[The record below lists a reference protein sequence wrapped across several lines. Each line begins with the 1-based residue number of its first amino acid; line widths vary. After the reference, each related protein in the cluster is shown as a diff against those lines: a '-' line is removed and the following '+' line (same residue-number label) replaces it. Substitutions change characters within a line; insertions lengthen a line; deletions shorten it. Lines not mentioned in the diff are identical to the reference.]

1 MKKIILLILMILCFM
16 SINAICYAAET
27 TDGQFNYETAYDSN
41 NNKYVI
47 ITNYNGSDTTVNIPA
62 MVDVSFSHDGSM
74 PTPVRKIQYAAFQW
88 EDALTSITIPNT
100 VREIGASVFQGCSS
114 LTSLSIPEGVEI
126 IGGSAFQQCSGITSI
141 SIPSTITSL
150 GDNVFE
156 RCTSL
161 QSINVDTNN
170 NEYKSIDGV
179 LFTKDGSKL
188 IRYPEGKLDTSYTIP
203 NHATILGDKS
213 FYNCAGLEDIIIH
226 NDVTTIGLSVF
237 CQCIKLT
244 NVVIPKNVTDIG
256 GAAFSQCPKLTK
268 LTILNPNA
276 NIRMY
281 LYTGSFRVV
290 VYCYEDSTA
299 KTYVM
304 TDADG
309 SNRPWH
315 PIPEVKNEI
324 PNQTAAVGISF
335 NYEVP
340 TDTFNDTYSYNY
352 EYRATGMPTGITF
365 DESSK
370 TFSGVATATGSYDIT
385 ITMTEAGNSVSDTFA
400 IIVTPTNTS
409 PTVDKEIPDQQ
420 GEVGVEFSYTIPQD
434 TFINVDGYTYTAEG
448 MPSGITFSGSSKTFT
463 GVPTISDLYMVTVT
477 VSDGNNSI
485 SDTFN
490 IMINNNSDNIAPTV
504 AHEIPDQTA
513 TVGKEFTYIIPE
525 NTFTDADD
533 DTLTYSISTTNSAI
547 IFNED
552 TRTLIY
558 TPTTEDTVSVTI
570 TVTDEGEEETSD
582 TFEINVIKPP
592 AFTTLSVT
600 DITKMDAKVI
610 FSVDKDCTYEVT
622 VLMPRPSYEG
632 PYWIISDG
640 KKTGSIAAGDEVT
653 LTVDRT
659 LGELNANLSVG
670 TEYAICVRV
679 ADSNNNYV
687 LEHILFTTMKNDN
700 TTTPIALAMQSR
712 SYNRI
717 TLTPTNGYE
726 YKMGSNM
733 WQDSNVFTG
742 LNASTEYVFT
752 QRIKETDSTYQSVES
767 DSITISTTARPS
779 TGGGS
784 YSSDSS
790 SSSSKS
796 VSGAKTISSSKKGKD
811 TTFAIKQE
819 DIEVS
824 FNGTAFEGLEKKNV
838 QAKIDK
844 VDKKDLKLSKGL
856 EEQIGDL
863 PIFDISIFV
872 DGKKT
877 NFESD
882 EPIIIEIPINGD
894 YENHKVVAVYI
905 DKKGNAE
912 IMEGI
917 VVNGVMRFT
926 TNHLSNYALMYVD
939 KTFDDVTTHW
949 GKIAVET
956 LASRE
961 VINGKSETSFDP
973 NGEITRAE
981 FTALIVRYFNFTSQS
996 KDNYSDI
1003 EADKW
1008 YTDNISI
1015 AKDNNI
1021 LPEVYGNTF
1030 EPSKEITREEMM
1042 YILYKS
1048 LEVTDRLGNF
1058 DDEGDK
1064 LEDFRDNNEISSY
1077 AIKGAKYLISRDIIN
1092 GNDNNIINPTG
1103 TSTRAEVAQM
1113 LYNMIISKKN

>member
-1 MKKIILLILMILCFM
+1 MKKIIILIIVIVCFM
-16 SINAICYAAET
+16 SINAVCYAIET
-27 TDGQFNYETAYDSN
+27 TDGLFDYETAYDSG

-47 ITNYNGSDTTVNIPA
+47 ITDYNGSDTTVNIPA

-74 PTPVRKIQYAAFQW
+74 PTPVRKIQYATFQW

-100 VREIGASVFQGCSS
+100 VREIGPSAFHGCSS
-114 LTSLSIPEGVEI
+114 LTSLLIPEGVEI
-126 IGGSAFQQCSGITSI
+126 IGGSAFKQCSGITTI

-150 GDNVFE
+150 GDNAFE
-156 RCTSL
+156 RCTNL
-161 QSINVDTNN
+161 QSININVNN
-170 NEYKSIDGV
+170 NDYKSIDGV
-179 LFTKDGSKL
+179 LFTKDGREL
-188 IRYPEGKLDTSYTIP
+188 LRYPEGKLDTSYTIP
-203 NHATILGDKS
+203 SNATILGDKS
-213 FYNCAGLEDIIIH
+213 FYNCGILENIIIH

-244 NVVIPKNVTDIG
+244 DVVIPESVTDIG
-256 GAAFSQCPKLTK
+256 GSAFSQCPKLTK

-276 NIRMY
+276 DIGMY

-324 PNQTAAVGISF
+324 PNQTAAVGFAF

-340 TDTFNDTYSYNY
+340 TDTFNDTYNY
-352 EYRATGMPTGITF
+352 TYGYTATGMPTGITF

-370 TFSGVATATGSYDIT
+370 TFSGVPTATGSYDVT
-385 ITMTEAGNSVSDTFA
+385 ITMTEAGYSVSDTFT
-400 IIVTPTNTS
+400 IIVTATNTS
-409 PTVDKEIPDQQ
+409 PTVSSEIPDQQ
-420 GEVGVEFSYTIPQD
+420 GEVGVEFSYTIPIG
-434 TFINVDGYTYTAEG
+434 TFTNVDGFTYTAEG

-463 GVPTISDLYMVTVT
+463 GTPTVADLYMVTVT

-485 SDTFN
+485 TDTFN
-490 IMINNNSDNIAPTV
+490 LTVNNSDNTAPTV
-504 AHEIPDQTA
+504 ANEIPDQTA
-513 TVGKEFTYIIPE
+513 TVGKAFTYVIPE
-525 NTFTDADD
+525 NTFTDAEN
-533 DTLTYSISTTNSAI
+533 DTLTYSMSTTNSAI
-547 IFNED
+547 IFDGD

-582 TFEINVIKPP
+582 TFEISVIKPP
-592 AFTTLSVT
+592 VFTALSVT

-610 FSVDKDCTYEVT
+610 FSVDKDCTYEVI

-640 KKTGSIAAGDEVT
+640 KQTGSIAAGDEVT

-700 TTTPIALAMQSR
+700 TNTPIALSMQSR
-712 SYNRI
+712 SYSRI
-717 TLTPTNGYE
+717 TLTPTNCYE
-726 YKMGSNM
+726 YKMGTGT

-779 TGGGS
+779 TGS
-784 YSSDSS
+784 ESFSSDSDNS
-790 SSSSKS
+790 EPKS
-796 VSGAKTISSSKKGKD
+796 VAGAKTISLSKKGKD
-811 TTFAIKQE
+811 TTFTIKQE

-824 FNGTAFEGLEKKNV
+824 FNGTAFEGLKKKNV
-838 QAKIDK
+838 QAKIDQ
-844 VDKKDLKLSKGL
+844 VDKKDLKLSKEL
-856 EEQIGDL
+856 EEQVGDL

-877 NFESD
+877 NFES
-882 EPIIIEIPINGD
+882 EKPIIIEIPINGD

-905 DKKGNAE
+905 DETGNIE
-912 IMEGI
+912 MMEGI

-939 KTFDDVTTHW
+939 KTFDDVTTYW
-949 GKIAVET
+949 GKIAIET

-961 VINGKSETSFDP
+961 VINGKSETIFDP

-981 FTALIVRYFNFTSQS
+981 FTALIVRFFDFTSQS
-996 KDNYSDI
+996 EDNYSDI
-1003 EADKW
+1003 DGDKW
-1008 YTDNISI
+1008 YTDYISI
-1015 AKDNNI
+1015 AKNNNI

-1048 LEVTDRLGNF
+1048 LEVTERLDNF

-1064 LEDFRDNNEISSY
+1064 LEDFTDNNEMSSY
-1077 AIKGAKYLISRDIIN
+1077 AIKGANYLISRDIIN
-1092 GNDNNIINPTG
+1092 GSDNNMINPTG

-1113 LYNMIISKKN
+1113 LCNMIISKKN